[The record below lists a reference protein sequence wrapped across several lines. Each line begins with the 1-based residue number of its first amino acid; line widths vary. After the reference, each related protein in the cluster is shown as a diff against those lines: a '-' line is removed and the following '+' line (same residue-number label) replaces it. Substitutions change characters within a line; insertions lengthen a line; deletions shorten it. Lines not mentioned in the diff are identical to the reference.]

1 MFAVYSC
8 KSDKYHFEGK
18 VTISGVLGDK
28 ITEQEEKIKPAK
40 QDGMPWEMSG
50 RTLCRAVIEKHQI
63 PARAESCKVL
73 ADATFG
79 RQDALILEI
88 DHIWG
93 FSSYDWTPVLLR
105 LRTRFADERPK
116 GKSTPVT
123 DFQARSQRDG
133 FVHEFLY
140 LKCGH
145 TKGTC
150 TWGRVGYTNAA
161 LLWPDALTHLLR
173 QIGFERR

>member
-8 KSDKYHFEGK
+8 KSDKYHLEK
-18 VTISGVLGDK
+18 PDVTISGVLGDK
-28 ITEQEEKIKPAK
+28 ITGQEEKIKPAK

-50 RTLCRAVIEKHQI
+50 RALCRAVIKKHQI
-63 PARAESCKVL
+63 PARVESCKVL
-73 ADATFG
+73 ADVTFG
-79 RQDALILEI
+79 RYDALIMEI

-93 FSSYDWTPVLLR
+93 FSYYGWTLVLLR
-105 LRTRFADERPK
+105 LRTRFEGERPK

-145 TKGTC
+145 TKEHTLGAGLATRMLPFC
-150 TWGRVGYTNAA
+150 GRM
-161 LLWPDALTHLLR
+161 L
-173 QIGFERR
+173 